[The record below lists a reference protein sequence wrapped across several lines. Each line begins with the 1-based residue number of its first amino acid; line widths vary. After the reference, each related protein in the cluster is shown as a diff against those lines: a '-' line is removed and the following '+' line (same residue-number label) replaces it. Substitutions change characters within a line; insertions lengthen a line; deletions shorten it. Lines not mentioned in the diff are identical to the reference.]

1 MRCPEC
7 SAQRTKVHTM
17 ASTTTEPRVTIAL
30 IIVCVVVFLAT
41 NGFSGGSGKLWN
53 DWLLYG
59 PAVHFG
65 HDYWRLVTSGFLHS
79 GPIHILFNMYLLW
92 LLGNLL
98 EPTLGSG
105 RFAALF
111 FTALLWGAF
120 GALVATPNGLTV
132 GASGAVFGLMGAAAV
147 EQRARGINPFKTDIG
162 VLILLN
168 LVLSF
173 VHQRDLDRRAHRR
186 PARGHPRR
194 GGLRGRRP
202 HGPARARLPGLR
214 RAVGRRRDRRVGR
227 RRLIGRQKRAGSS
240 PRRSRAAAIAGAQTS
255 PRATAPAGS
264 GTRSGCRMW
273 AMSSRPS
280 TRRGP
285 GREK

>member
-1 MRCPEC
+1 EC
-7 SAQRTKVHTM
+7 SAQRTQVRTLS
-17 ASTTTEPRVTIAL
+17 STTTEPRVTIVL
-30 IIVCVVVFLAT
+30 IIACAVLFLAT
-41 NGFSGGSGKLWN
+41 NGFSGGSGKLWS
-53 DWLLYG
+53 DLYLDG
-59 PAVHFG
+59 FDVHVH

-105 RFAALF
+105 RFTALF

-173 VHQRDLDRRAHRR
+173 ALSGISIGGHIGGLIGGILVGVAFEGAARMRR
-186 PARGHPRR
+186 PELGYV
-194 GGLRGRRP
+194 GC
-202 HGPARARLPGLR
+202 
-214 RAVGRRRDRRVGR
+214 AVLSV
-227 RRLIGRQKRAGSS
+227 
-240 PRRSRAAAIAGAQTS
+240 IAV
-255 PRATAPAGS
+255 
-264 GTRSGCRMW
+264 
-273 AMSSRPS
+273 
-280 TRRGP
+280 
-285 GREK
+285 

>member
-1 MRCPEC
+1 MATCYRHPSRETAVSCSSCGRPICPSCMTPTPVGMRCPEC
-7 SAQRTKVHTM
+7 SAQRTQVRTL
-17 ASTTTEPRVTIAL
+17 ASTTTEPRVTIVL
-30 IIVCVVVFLAT
+30 IVVCAVIFLAT
-41 NGFSGGSGKLWN
+41 NGFSGGSGRLWN

-173 VHQRDLDRRAHRR
+173 ALSGISIG
-186 PARGHPRR
+186 GHI
-194 GGLRGRRP
+194 GGLLGGILVGAAFLGADRMGRP
-202 HGPARARLPGLR
+202 QLGYVACLVLS
-214 RAVGRRRDRRVGR
+214 AVAVVGA
-227 RRLIGRQKRAGSS
+227 L
-240 PRRSRAAAIAGAQTS
+240 AAAG
-255 PRATAPAGS
+255 
-264 GTRSGCRMW
+264 
-273 AMSSRPS
+273 
-280 TRRGP
+280 
-285 GREK
+285 

>member
-1 MRCPEC
+1 MTPTPVGMRCPEC
-7 SAQRTKVHTM
+7 SAQRTQVRTL

-98 EPTLGSG
+98 EPALGSG
-105 RFAALF
+105 RFTALY

-120 GALVATPNGLTV
+120 VALLLQHPFDSTV

-147 EQRARGINPFKTDIG
+147 EQRARGINPFQTDIG

-173 VHQRDLDRRAHRR
+173 VISNISIG
-186 PARGHPRR
+186 GHI
-194 GGLRGRRP
+194 GGLVGGILVGVAFEGADRLGRREL
-202 HGPARARLPGLR
+202 GYLGCVVLSAI
-214 RAVGRRRDRRVGR
+214 AVVGA
-227 RRLIGRQKRAGSS
+227 LAAAGS
-240 PRRSRAAAIAGAQTS
+240 
-255 PRATAPAGS
+255 
-264 GTRSGCRMW
+264 
-273 AMSSRPS
+273 
-280 TRRGP
+280 
-285 GREK
+285 

>member
-1 MRCPEC
+1 MTPTPVGMRCPEC
-7 SAQRTKVHTM
+7 SAQRTQVRTL

-147 EQRARGINPFKTDIG
+147 
-162 VLILLN
+162 
-168 LVLSF
+168 
-173 VHQRDLDRRAHRR
+173 
-186 PARGHPRR
+186 
-194 GGLRGRRP
+194 
-202 HGPARARLPGLR
+202 
-214 RAVGRRRDRRVGR
+214 
-227 RRLIGRQKRAGSS
+227 
-240 PRRSRAAAIAGAQTS
+240 
-255 PRATAPAGS
+255 
-264 GTRSGCRMW
+264 
-273 AMSSRPS
+273 
-280 TRRGP
+280 
-285 GREK
+285 